1 MSGRITRTRA
11 LLATCVALGAAVA
24 VDVATEAAAPA
35 AGGTIL
41 IGSIAGT
48 SGAYASTGVA
58 MENGAA
64 LAVADANAK
73 GGALGEKF
81 KVTSYNDQASSTL
94 SSQLFA
100 KLVSAGAVAILGSGD
115 TGPAT
120 VASADRLHIP
130 NLGAVDDA
138 GATIYPTVRQS
149 RPHRGSGAADS
160 TRTRG
165 ARSMPVTR

>member
-1 MSGRITRTRA
+1 MRKRITTIRA
-11 LLATCVALGAAVA
+11 LLAALATVAVA
-24 VDVATEAAAPA
+24 VAIDVGTAATAPA
-35 AGGTIL
+35 ASGTIL

-58 MENGAA
+58 MEDGAA
-64 LAVADANAK
+64 LGVADVNAK
-73 GGALGEKF
+73 GGVLGKQF
-81 KVTSYNDQASSTL
+81 AVTSYNDQASSTL
-94 SSQLFA
+94 SSQLFE

-138 GATIYPTVRQS
+138 GATIYLNGPS
-149 RPHRGSGAADS
+149 KPPAPWA
-160 TRTRG
+160 
-165 ARSMPVTR
+165 